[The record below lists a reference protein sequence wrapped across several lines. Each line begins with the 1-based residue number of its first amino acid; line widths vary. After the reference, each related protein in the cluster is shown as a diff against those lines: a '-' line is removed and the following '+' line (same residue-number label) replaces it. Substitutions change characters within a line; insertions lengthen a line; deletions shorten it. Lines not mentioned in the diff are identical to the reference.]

1 MAKFVSLDEFRS
13 NAKEVIKNFTT
24 NEKFVKISE
33 RVLKNDFRPQEKIT
47 YLGNG
52 AFTRPFYFA
61 VDYFGAN
68 SEKIDIIKD
77 VITENIDIND
87 NYVNVS
93 YIGETSNTERL
104 FAVGVSSDRN
114 NKEEVKE
121 ILSKIV
127 SKIDSKNFMIDGVK
141 AIIHKVH
148 DGNKCAVKG
157 MEVMDIPKKV
167 IDIPKAE
174 ETKNVSS
181 QKEFSLV
188 LAGTAKEMKK
198 ALDSY
203 VKESREKL
211 DAEMEAYYAKMEEE
225 IKEKEKELEKLKSTK
240 DERLNAFVFPIEDK
254 ICEEIERAE
263 AIISA
268 KVDEESAEAEK
279 AEAISKK
286 IAELAILLGKDAT
299 EIASLIK

>member
-1 MAKFVSLDEFRS
+1 MAKFISLDEFKE
-13 NAKEVIKNFTT
+13 NAKEVLKDFTT
-24 NEKFVKISE
+24 NEKVIEISE
-33 RVLKNDFRPQEKIT
+33 RVLKNDFRPKEKIT

-61 VDYFGAN
+61 VDHFGAN
-68 SEKIDIIKD
+68 SKMISIIKD
-77 VITENIDIND
+77 AITENIDIGN

-93 YIGETSNTERL
+93 YIGEISDTERL

-121 ILSKIV
+121 KLSQIV
-127 SKIDSKNFMIDGVK
+127 SGINSKNIMIDGIK

-148 DGNKCAVKG
+148 DGNRCAVKG

-167 IDIPKAE
+167 IDIPKVE
-174 ETKNVSS
+174 ETKNVS
-181 QKEFSLV
+181 QREFSLV

-211 DAEMEAYYAKMEEE
+211 DTEMEAYYAKMEAE
-225 IKEKEKELEKLKSTK
+225 IEEKEKELEELKATK
-240 DERLNAFVFPIEDK
+240 DERLNAFVFPREDA
-254 ICEEIERAE
+254 ICAEIEKAE

-268 KVDEESAEAEK
+268 KVDEEAAEAEK

-286 IAELAILLGKDAT
+286 IAELALLLGKDAT

>member
-1 MAKFVSLDEFRS
+1 MAKFVSLNEFKKNS
-13 NAKEVIKNFTT
+13 KEIIKDFAT
-24 NEKFVKISE
+24 NEKFVEISE
-33 RVLKNDFRPQEKIT
+33 RVLKNDFRPEEKIT

-77 VITENIDIND
+77 AITENIDTND

-157 MEVMDIPKKV
+157 MALTTIDIPKKAMDIPK
-167 IDIPKAE
+167 E
-174 ETKNVSS
+174 ETKNVS

-188 LAGTAKEMKK
+188 LTGSAKEMKK

-203 VKESREKL
+203 IKESREKL

-299 EIASLIK
+299 EIASSIK